1 MQNHQPKYYQFSN
14 LAPELSVK
22 MFEDH
27 WKLYEQATESL
38 NETMTKLSNPY
49 DPERLRSAATAS
61 GEWRDIE
68 NDKTSL
74 SNSVML
80 HELFFENVLLPP
92 RSAPMPAGAM
102 FTSLVQEQFPH
113 VKASDFWSHIIKP
126 TAKAARGWCIV
137 GWDTVRSALDVTMM
151 DGDFGP
157 CLVGLYPILVI
168 DCSEHSYAQQYGID
182 KGTYLEHIAR
192 SINWSIIEHRVGV
205 IHSASELMRTAIP
218 EQAEEYVRDLLKEQE
233 DDFGFPDEQSY
244 NEQGLPPA
252 MGLDSRNEQSIS
264 PNPRVQSS
272 VEAKGGVTQADLE
285 EAYNRIKA
293 LAKVTFKSEDTMFDE
308 EVRGKN
314 AGFREALWE
323 RLREEE

>member
-1 MQNHQPKYYQFSN
+1 MQPKHYQFSN
-14 LAPELSVK
+14 LAPELSTK

-27 WKLYEQATESL
+27 WKLYEHYVERL
-38 NETMTKLSNPY
+38 NETMAKLSNPY
-49 DPERLRSAATAS
+49 DPERLRSASTAS

-74 SNSVML
+74 TNSVML
-80 HELFFENVLLPP
+80 HELFFENVLMPP
-92 RSAPMPAGAM
+92 QSAPMPAGPM
-102 FTSLVQEQFPH
+102 FTSLVQSEFPT
-113 VKASDFWSHIIKP
+113 VKATDFWSHVIKP

-137 GWDTVRSALDVTMM
+137 GWDTVNSRMDVTMM

-168 DCSEHSYAQQYGID
+168 DTSEHSYAQQYGID

-218 EQAEEYVRDLLKEQE
+218 EQAEDYVRDLLKEQQ
-233 DDFGFPDEQSY
+233 DDFGFPDEESY

-252 MGLDSRNEQSIS
+252 VGLDSRNEQGIS

-272 VEAKGGVTQADLE
+272 VEEDGSGGITLADLE
-285 EAYNRIKA
+285 AARDRIKA
-293 LAKVTFKSEDTMFDE
+293 LAKVTFRSEDSMFDE
-308 EVRGKN
+308 EVHGKS

-323 RLREEE
+323 TLREEE